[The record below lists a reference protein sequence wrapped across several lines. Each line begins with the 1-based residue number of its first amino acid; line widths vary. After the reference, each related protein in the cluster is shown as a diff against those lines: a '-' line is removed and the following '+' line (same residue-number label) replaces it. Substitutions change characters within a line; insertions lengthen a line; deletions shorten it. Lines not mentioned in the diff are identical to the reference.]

1 MLRIVHIGCMHAAG
15 KAAAR
20 RRQAAAAAAIDRR
33 KAAARLGLELGAGG
47 DESPGQQLAEPQ
59 RAAEEAEVAQHQP
72 GTPAGTPAEAQR
84 AAEEAEAA
92 ATAAAAEAA
101 WQVITVHAANMED
114 PQT

>member
-47 DESPGQQLAEPQ
+47 DESPGQQLAE
-59 RAAEEAEVAQHQP
+59 
-72 GTPAGTPAEAQR
+72 AQR